1 MSFFSLA
8 RLVRNSFW
16 STLTIDVIRSRPS
29 ALRPHKRL
37 QSLSRQCLSFWGM
50 QYEHEIDEW
59 IQYLVSAMSPFSDAN
74 PIFALKWSRVV
85 RTFDSTSPSK
95 SHFAW
100 ETTHCGPMAPRFD
113 YFRVFLVGSAAVGTF
128 SFHAPDLCDSRC
140 PAKPWPRYQRLSCL
154 DMVRVTLAWY
164 HRSKTSTVCWQQPHQ
179 FFEKI
184 LQSVYLSMSSNM
196 FGTWWTFYTATG
208 ATMLPSRPVH
218 WSGAFGGGSYQ
229 TSEIGIVF
237 AWIHIDL
244 VTVVS
249 LWRHCHLPSA

>member
-74 PIFALKWSRVV
+74 PIFAVKWSRVV

-113 YFRVFLVGSAAVGTF
+113 YFRVFLV
-128 SFHAPDLCDSRC
+128 D
-140 PAKPWPRYQRLSCL
+140 Q
-154 DMVRVTLAWY
+154 
-164 HRSKTSTVCWQQPHQ
+164 
-179 FFEKI
+179 
-184 LQSVYLSMSSNM
+184 LQLEPSLSMRQI
-196 FGTWWTFYTATG
+196 FVIHG
-208 ATMLPSRPVH
+208 ALQNHGQDTKDYH
-218 WSGAFGGGSYQ
+218 
-229 TSEIGIVF
+229 
-237 AWIHIDL
+237 AWI
-244 VTVVS
+244 
-249 LWRHCHLPSA
+249 W